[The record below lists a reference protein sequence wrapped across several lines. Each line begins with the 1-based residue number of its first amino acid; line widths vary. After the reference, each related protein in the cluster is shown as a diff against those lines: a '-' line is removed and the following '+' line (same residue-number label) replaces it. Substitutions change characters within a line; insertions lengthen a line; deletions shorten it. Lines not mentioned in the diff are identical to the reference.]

1 MNVNQIVNVWKH
13 KEVQEIVM
21 LQMNVLVV
29 AKQLQ
34 IKQIVHAVVM
44 TLLLEQNY
52 FWKNPSLR
60 RLQKYH
66 VREIEKAD

>member
-1 MNVNQIVNVWKH
+1 
-13 KEVQEIVM
+13 M

-34 IKQIVHAVVM
+34 IKQIVHAVMM

-60 RLQKYH
+60 HLQKYMW
-66 VREIEKAD
+66 RN